1 MRTNEKTGWRL
12 KPERK
17 IRRTGGFCNLAI
29 LTHFAFFASSE
40 ALLIKDESKEEKL
53 MCKVFE
59 GLEAPSAGAEGFDF
73 IAAKSRL
80 AI

>member
-12 KPERK
+12 KPESN
-17 IRRTGGFCNLAI
+17 IRRTGRFCNLAI
-29 LTHFAFFASSE
+29 LTLCAFFASSE

-73 IAAKSRL
+73 IA
-80 AI
+80 I